1 MIGLF
6 FDLLALL
13 IVARI
18 LLFFIGYN
26 YGAFYEFVFTYSEKI
41 LKPIRDRLPKSKVD
55 WSPFIALILID
66 TFAKLVDPLVFFI
79 VHGEYGRIPLLI
91 YGVFVSMMS
100 SVAVILIIIFIV
112 KIVNDLV
119 KGQNYVLTTILD
131 SMTEPLI
138 VRVKTKLPFN
148 YRRYAGWLVLAL
160 LLATEAFLQHELE
173 RINF

>member
-18 LLFFIGYN
+18 FLFFIGYN

-41 LKPIRDRLPKSKVD
+41 LKPIRNVLPKSKVD
-55 WSPFIALILID
+55 WSPFAALILLD
-66 TFAKLVDPLVFFI
+66 TFARLLDPLVFFI
-79 VHGEYGRIPLLI
+79 VHGEYGRIPFLF
-91 YGVFVSMMS
+91 YGVIVSVLS
-100 SVAVILIIIFIV
+100 SIAVILIIIFIV

-119 KGQNYVLTTILD
+119 KGQNYTLTAILD

-138 VRVKTKLPFN
+138 VRAKTKLPFS
-148 YRRYAGWLVLAL
+148 YRRYAVWFILAL
-160 LLATEAFLQHELE
+160 LFATEAFLSYELE

>member
-66 TFAKLVDPLVFFI
+66 TFAKLIDPLVFFI
-79 VHGEYGRIPLLI
+79 VHGEYGRIPILF
-91 YGVFVSMMS
+91 YGVTVSMLS
-100 SVAVILIIIFIV
+100 SVTVILLIIFIV

-119 KGQNYVLTTILD
+119 KGQNYVFTAILD
-131 SMTEPLI
+131 SMTEPVI
-138 VRVKTKLPFN
+138 VRVKTKLPFS
-148 YRRYAGWLVLAL
+148 YKRYAVWFVLVL
-160 LLATEAFLQHELE
+160 LLATETFLRHELE

>member
-66 TFAKLVDPLVFFI
+66 TFAKLIDPLVFFI
-79 VHGEYGRIPLLI
+79 VHGEYGRIPLLF
-91 YGVFVSMMS
+91 YGVLVSMFS
-100 SVAVILIIIFIV
+100 SVTVILLIIFIV

-119 KGQNYVLTTILD
+119 KGQNYVFTTILD
-131 SMTEPLI
+131 SMTEPII
-138 VRVKTKLPFN
+138 VRVKTKLPFS
-148 YRRYAGWLVLAL
+148 YKRHAVWLVLVL
-160 LLATEAFLQHELE
+160 LVATETFLQHELE